1 MGIIILKYMF
11 KIKVYKELL
20 EQKIQNLKAYLIFY
34 MVKQDMRLMGMV
46 ISLQI
51 SIARYLFINMSIN
64 IREK

>member
-1 MGIIILKYMF
+1 MF

-34 MVKQDMRLMGMV
+34 MVKQDMRLVGMV

>member
-11 KIKVYKELL
+11 KIKVYEELL

-51 SIARYLFINMSIN
+51 SIARYFFINMSIN

>member
-1 MGIIILKYMF
+1 MF

>member
-46 ISLQI
+46 NTL
-51 SIARYLFINMSIN
+51 
-64 IREK
+64 

>member
-1 MGIIILKYMF
+1 MF
-11 KIKVYKELL
+11 KIKVYEELL

-34 MVKQDMRLMGMV
+34 MVKQDMRLVGMV

>member
-1 MGIIILKYMF
+1 MACRSSKCDMGIIILKYMF

-46 ISLQI
+46 NTL
-51 SIARYLFINMSIN
+51 
-64 IREK
+64 

>member
-1 MGIIILKYMF
+1 MF
-11 KIKVYKELL
+11 KIKVYEELL

>member
-1 MGIIILKYMF
+1 MF

-51 SIARYLFINMSIN
+51 SIARYLFVNMSIN
-64 IREK
+64 IRKEKI

>member
-1 MGIIILKYMF
+1 MF
-11 KIKVYKELL
+11 KIKVYEELL

-51 SIARYLFINMSIN
+51 SIARYLFVNMSIN

>member
-1 MGIIILKYMF
+1 MF

-20 EQKIQNLKAYLIFY
+20 EQKIQNLKAYLIFCT
-34 MVKQDMRLMGMV
+34 VKQDMRLMGMV

>member
-1 MGIIILKYMF
+1 MF

-34 MVKQDMRLMGMV
+34 MVKQDMRLMGML

-51 SIARYLFINMSIN
+51 SIARYLFVNMSIN